1 MKFFDYDESKI
12 GTSEVESEFNRI
24 KNNLLTLRNQGK
36 SNKEILDLYGNKTY
50 RLDRTWKILD
60 L

>member
-50 RLDRTWKILD
+50 RICW
-60 L
+60 

>member
-12 GTSEVESEFNRI
+12 GTSEVGSEFNRI